1 VDWSTESKT
10 GSEHWRMLALVE
22 DLYLLIGAADFV
34 CPWNSPRYISVYKSK
49 INLYGIYSLDEYI
62 YETEF

>member
-34 CPWNSPRYISVYKSK
+34 CP
-49 INLYGIYSLDEYI
+49 
-62 YETEF
+62 